1 MFGKIFKAG
10 RILTKIG
17 KKILNNGGDNNEYD
31 TENDEDTSVEQW
43 QIVSAIIGVVI
54 LIFMIVGIVSL
65 YNYNLNNYPVLL
77 TKPIRGGDFI
87 PYSTNKHKKINPSI
101 DRNYSTDGIKL
112 PYRDND
118 LIFIKERHPLPEL
131 NHQVQFTIS
140 FWMKV
145 ENLPIVNQN
154 HTTLLSQNG
163 NQFNIQYDNSQN
175 TLIVNIRVKNNV
187 SVTNQQNILSFS
199 IPNIIKIQSWQMITV
214 VVDNRY
220 LDIYSNNQLQRSIFL
235 SNVPYLT
242 NNSWRLFPGE
252 SPFMGTLTCIRYF
265 NYSFNEHEII
275 RLFKWYNPFF
285 PNESYFFWWTWF
297 QGNAFTA
304 LFNSNT

>member
-10 RILTKIG
+10 RMLTKIG
-17 KKILNNGGDNNEYD
+17 NKILNKGGDEYNE
-31 TENDEDTSVEQW
+31 EDTSVEQW
-43 QIVSAIIGVVI
+43 KIWASIIGFVI
-54 LIFMIVGIVSL
+54 IIFIIIGLVKL

-87 PYSTNKHKKINPSI
+87 PYTLNKYKKINPAI
-101 DRNYSTDGIKL
+101 DRTTSTIGIKL

-118 LIFIKERHPLPEL
+118 LLFLTERHPLPKL
-131 NHQVQFTIS
+131 NNQVQFTIS

-145 ENLPIVNQN
+145 ENLSIVNE
-154 HTTLLSQNG
+154 TPTILLSQNG
-163 NQFNIQYDNSQN
+163 NQFQVQYDIANN
-175 TLIVNIRVKNNV
+175 TLIVQIQIKNTISAV
-187 SVTNQQNILSFS
+187 SGQNKLTFK
-199 IPNIIKIQSWQMITV
+199 IPNIIKIQSWQMITI

-220 LDIYSNNQLQRSIFL
+220 LDIYNNNLLQRSVFL

-242 NNSWRLFPGE
+242 NNEWRLFPGE
-252 SPFMGTLTCIRYF
+252 IPFLGTLTCIRYF
-265 NYSFNEHEII
+265 NYAFNEHEII
-275 RLFKWYNPFF
+275 RLYKWYNPRF
-285 PNESYFFWWTWF
+285 PTNSYLFWWTWF